1 MLAMV
6 AEYEKRRQI
15 MIDGF
20 KKIGLPL
27 YEPEGAFMYSPVL
40 NKQGSRVWNLLKTAY
55 RRRSAG
61 YPRQQLRSQ
70 R

>member
-27 YEPEGAFMYSPVL
+27 YEPEGAFYIFPSIKKFGMTSEEL
-40 NKQGSRVWNLLKTAY
+40 
-55 RRRSAG
+55 
-61 YPRQQLRSQ
+61 QQNC
-70 R
+70 